1 MADRASLEGPGRPA
15 WSPWPHRLALMT
27 AGMTLLLILLGG
39 LVTSTGSGLAVP
51 DWPTT
56 FGYDM
61 FTFPW
66 SRMVGGIFLE
76 HSHRLIGSAVG
87 VLSVALAVAL
97 WVAEPRRWLRA
108 LGGMALAAVILQ
120 GLLGGLRVVL
130 VEETLA
136 ILHGIFAQA
145 FFGLMG
151 VLVLFTSRE
160 WREPEQTQ
168 IADAGRLRWL
178 SLLAASVVLVQIV
191 FGALLTHLGIRL
203 DAHLSLALAIYV
215 LACLLVVRVW
225 RDHPSQIRLVRPAT
239 LLCGLLVAQFF
250 LGLGSY
256 AGRFTEYAPAMT
268 PFFSL
273 AFPVAHRLV
282 AGLIFVASLVLI
294 FRIHRMAA
302 KPAVAASTGPVSGRV
317 PV

>member
-1 MADRASLEGPGRPA
+1 MVGRVSLKGPDRQA
-15 WSPWPHRLALMT
+15 WSPWPHRLALLTAVMT
-27 AGMTLLLILLGG
+27 FLLSQVGG

-56 FGYDM
+56 FGYNM
-61 FTFPW
+61 FTYPW
-66 SRMVGGIFLE
+66 SQMVGGILFE

-87 VLSVALAVAL
+87 LLTVALAVAL
-97 WVAEPRRWLRA
+97 WITEPRRWLRSLA
-108 LGGMALAAVILQ
+108 GVALAAVIFQ

-130 VEETLA
+130 MDETLA
-136 ILHGIFAQA
+136 IIHGIFAQA

-151 VLVLFTSRE
+151 ALALFTSRE
-160 WREPEQTQ
+160 WNEPETSQ
-168 IADAGRLRWL
+168 IADAGRLCWPSVL
-178 SLLAASVVLVQIV
+178 TGSVVFVQIV
-191 FGALLTHLGIRL
+191 FGALLTHLGTRL
-203 DAHLSLALAIYV
+203 DAHLTFALGIYV
-215 LACLLVVRVW
+215 LACLLVVRIW
-225 RDHPSQIRLVRPAT
+225 RDHATQIRLVRPAT

-250 LGLGSY
+250 LGMGAY
-256 AGRFTEYAPAMT
+256 ASRFTEYGPALT

-302 KPAVAASTGPVSGRV
+302 KPAVAPSTDPVSGRV
-317 PV
+317 PA

>member
-1 MADRASLEGPGRPA
+1 MADRTVPAGLGRPA
-15 WSPWPHRLALMT
+15 WNPWPHRLALVT
-27 AGMTLLLILLGG
+27 AGMTFLLILFGG
-39 LVTSTGSGLAVP
+39 LVTSTDSGLAVP

-87 VLSVALAVAL
+87 LFTLALVAAI
-97 WVAEPRRWLRA
+97 WIAEPRRWLRT
-108 LGGMALAAVILQ
+108 LGGVAIAAVILQ
-120 GLLGGLRVVL
+120 GILGGLRVVL
-130 VEETLA
+130 VAETLA
-136 ILHGIFAQA
+136 ILHGIFAQV

-151 VLVLFTSRE
+151 LLVLFTSRE

-168 IADAGRLRWL
+168 IAEAGGLWWL
-178 SLLAASVVLVQIV
+178 SLLTAAVVLVQIV

-203 DAHLSLALAIYV
+203 DAHLSLALLIYV
-215 LACLLVVRVW
+215 LACLLAVRIW
-225 RDHPSQIRLVRPAT
+225 RDHPGRVRLVRPAT

-256 AGRFTEYAPAMT
+256 AARFTDYAPAMT

-282 AGLIFVASLVLI
+282 AGLILVASLVILC
-294 FRIHRMAA
+294 RVQRMAGT
-302 KPAVAASTGPVSGRV
+302 PAVAAGANTISGRV
-317 PV
+317 AA